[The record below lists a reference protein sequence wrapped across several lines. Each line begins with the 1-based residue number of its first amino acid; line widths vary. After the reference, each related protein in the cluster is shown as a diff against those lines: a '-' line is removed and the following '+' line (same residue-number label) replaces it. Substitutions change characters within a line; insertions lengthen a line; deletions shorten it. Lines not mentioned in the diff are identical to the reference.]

1 MGNFRDYL
9 WVNEE
14 AWIQNAYCV
23 TLISAI
29 EPDDVLASL
38 RARRTRPVAVGAD
51 DAFFEGG
58 QLAEEQ
64 QLSGTDQQ
72 VVAVAA
78 AGNGWT
84 LMIESNGYIGVTD
97 SAMASLA
104 AGHEIV
110 AHFQN
115 VNGDNHFVWWY
126 DGVKQIYFSPSN
138 PTWDLVGAGT
148 AHQSSAEAVARITEM
163 IKEVGGIEL
172 NDPPPE
178 GRTDYRHVEG
188 AFALAERLT
197 GVAVTP
203 HLLVFANFT
212 VAVVP
217 LNPANAGHDPATD
230 EPPQAL
236 VVDEVPTWEQVV
248 KLNNSSHRLT
258 VHGTLVET
266 DRDVRTTKSVEF
278 WRKHK
283 RAWRIAD
290 NAGVCRIVGRRGE
303 NWFRVDGKLTDE
315 PGDRYTEVL
324 HPMLLLDIFDNWTFG
339 RHTAPILPWV
349 KGAPVTVAGRP
360 AWEFAVKDQ
369 HRNYS
374 KAAFD
379 AATGIAARWET
390 NSLTYELTS
399 LEVGI
404 TLADSLFEGP

>member
-9 WVNEE
+9 WINEE
-14 AWIQNAYCV
+14 GWIQNAYCV

-38 RARRTRPVAVGAD
+38 RARPTRPVAIGVD
-51 DAFFEGG
+51 DALFEGG
-58 QLAEEQ
+58 QLTEEQ

-84 LMIESNGYIGVTD
+84 LMIESNGYIGITD
-97 SAMASLA
+97 LAMASLTP
-104 AGHEIV
+104 GHEIV
-110 AHFQN
+110 SHSQN
-115 VNGDNHFVWWY
+115 VNGDNYFVWWS
-126 DGVKQIYFSPSN
+126 DGVKQIYFNPAN

-148 AHQSSAEAVARITEM
+148 AHQSSSESVARITEM
-163 IKEVGGIEL
+163 ITDVGGIEL
-172 NDPPPE
+172 NDPPPG
-178 GRTDYRHVEG
+178 GRTDFRHVEG

-203 HLLVFANFT
+203 HLLVSAEFT

-217 LNPANAGHDPATD
+217 LNPADAGHDPAMD
-230 EPPQAL
+230 EPAQAL
-236 VVDEVPTWEQVV
+236 VGEVPTWEQVV
-248 KLNNSSHRLT
+248 ELHNSSHRLA
-258 VHGTLVET
+258 VHGTLIET
-266 DRDVRTTKSVEF
+266 DHDVRSTKSVEF

-290 NAGVCRIVGRRGE
+290 AAGVRRIVGLRGQ
-303 NWFRVDGKLTDE
+303 NWFRVDGDLTDE
-315 PGDRYTEVL
+315 PGDRYTEGL
-324 HPMLLLDIFDNWTFG
+324 HPMLLLEIFDNWTFG
-339 RHTAPILPWV
+339 RHTAPMLPWV
-349 KGAPVTVAGRP
+349 KGTPVTVADRP

-369 HRNYS
+369 HRNSS
-374 KAAFD
+374 KVAFD

-390 NSLTYELTS
+390 NSLTYALTS

-404 TLADSLFEGP
+404 TLPDSLFEVP